1 MIVAFHAPFTEVACE
16 RRPSPLDLGEDCAVN
31 LDRMRAAEL
40 GRDTVR
46 ILHEGTYMAPSGR
59 TVDLHEAIAR
69 ARAETQ
75 TYPPDREALLTTHR
89 QHATEI
95 TVTNE
100 TTLTA
105 ARRLVAAG
113 FHPVALNF
121 ASARHPGGGFLSGAR
136 AQEESLARASA
147 LYACLNGN
155 PMYDWHE
162 SHRDPFYTDYAIYA
176 PAVPVFR
183 EENGALFDE
192 PSLCAF
198 ITCPAVNA
206 RVALERDPGCRPAIR
221 AAMARRIA
229 RVLAIAAA
237 HDHAHVILGAWGCGA
252 FGNDP
257 REIAGLFHAALQ
269 GPFREVFAGVVFAIR
284 DWSSE
289 RRFIGPF
296 ERAFGGDQDHDSET

>member
-1 MIVAFHAPFTEVACE
+1 M
-16 RRPSPLDLGEDCAVN
+16 N

-46 ILHEGTYMAPSGR
+46 ILHEGIYTAPSGG
-59 TVDLHEAIAR
+59 TVDLHEAMAHAR
-69 ARAETQ
+69 VETQ
-75 TYPPDREALLTTHR
+75 TYPPDREVPQTTHR
-89 QHATEI
+89 QHATAI
-95 TVTNE
+95 TVGNE
-100 TTLTA
+100 TTLSA

-113 FHPVALNF
+113 HLPAALNF

-136 AQEESLARASA
+136 AQEETLARASA

-155 PMYDWHE
+155 PMYAWHE
-162 SHRDPFYTDYAIYA
+162 AHRDPFYTDYAIYA
-176 PAVPVFR
+176 PMVPVFR
-183 EENGALFDE
+183 EESGALLDE
-192 PSLCAF
+192 PYLCAF

-221 AAMARRIA
+221 TAMARRIE

-237 HDHAHVILGAWGCGA
+237 HDHAHLILGAWGCGA

-257 REIAGLFHAALQ
+257 REIASLFHAALS

-284 DWSSE
+284 DWSPE

-296 ERAFGGDQDHDSET
+296 ERAFGGDPDHGSET